1 VVAMRLLL
9 VCFVWGRSFFWR
21 KIFVQDDT
29 QITYVGQLLR
39 EPLPFSFIAF
49 LQKPVQAPGL

>member
-1 VVAMRLLL
+1 MRLLL

-21 KIFVQDDT
+21 KVFVQDDT